1 MQVAKAARCRGVT
14 LAMAAMYQCQETHWV
29 YYKDTRSEFWV
40 RLGKTTDKMGK
51 NWKKQTITGKWVA
64 SHPPI
69 YKIRALAPLERR
81 RAKQLGG
88 TSFPAPDTAI
98 NRQIIVVSHSF
109 INRLELITHHS
120 RQFSSHSND
129 YRLVTS
135 PWLWMLEGL
144 RIQSWLVG
152 GGVWRML
159 SSTCLAAPLFDVSIW
174 MKVEHLECPWTVVTN
189 IFNIAT
195 LMFAAWLRPVTTN
208 SGLFQH
214 LYEEWRLYYYQLQTP
229 NQ

>member
-1 MQVAKAARCRGVT
+1 
-14 LAMAAMYQCQETHWV
+14 
-29 YYKDTRSEFWV
+29 
-40 RLGKTTDKMGK
+40 MGK

-144 RIQSWLVG
+144 RIQSWSVEEFEECCRVH
-152 GGVWRML
+152 VWPRR
-159 SSTCLAAPLFDVSIW
+159 C
-174 MKVEHLECPWTVVTN
+174 
-189 IFNIAT
+189 
-195 LMFAAWLRPVTTN
+195 LMF
-208 SGLFQH
+208 
-214 LYEEWRLYYYQLQTP
+214 LYEWRLNTWSARGQWSQTSSTSPHSCLLLGCSLSQQTLGYSNTCMRSDGCIITNSKLQISRNYIWHP
-229 NQ
+229 ED